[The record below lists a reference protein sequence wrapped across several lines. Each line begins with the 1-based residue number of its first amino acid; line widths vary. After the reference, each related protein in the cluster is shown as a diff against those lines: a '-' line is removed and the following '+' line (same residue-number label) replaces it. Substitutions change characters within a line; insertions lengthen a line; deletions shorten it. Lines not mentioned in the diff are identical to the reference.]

1 MPLSVVDGPLGQSS
15 QIVNDVLK
23 GGVLISLFHKQLR
36 GDRQDLFHRLLR
48 VLVSG
53 HTGPPF
59 IYIPSVCFVY
69 TMFIIPCQGRFLK
82 SAEAPVRTVLHLV
95 QKPKVPRMSNK
106 NARKLL
112 G

>member
-1 MPLSVVDGPLGQSS
+1 M
-15 QIVNDVLK
+15 
-23 GGVLISLFHKQLR
+23 LISLFHKQLR

-53 HTGPPF
+53 HTGPPL
-59 IYIPSVCFVY
+59 Y
-69 TMFIIPCQGRFLK
+69 TYHQYVLFIPCLTSPVKAVFRK
-82 SAEAPVRTVLHLV
+82 STEASVQAELHLV